1 MRRDFLKKRLHN
13 EKIFIKIMLTPK
25 QKNAIENLLIL
36 AQYAKDGSLYS
47 KEDEKI
53 INKSI
58 SIAEALIGKKIQE
71 EEEPPTNVI
80 LEEIKNRLKT

>member
-1 MRRDFLKKRLHN
+1 
-13 EKIFIKIMLTPK
+13 MLTPK